1 MITSLLEFRLLLPV
15 YLSDHGL
22 HFPHDDD
29 VDGVVVVV
37 VDAVDADD
45 DEDEDKEDDDGNDSL
60 KLIVSLS
67 NHSPT
72 FAKVITIQPI

>member
-15 YLSDHGL
+15 YISDHGL

-37 VDAVDADD
+37 VVVDADD
-45 DEDEDKEDDDGNDSL
+45 DEDEDKDDGNDSL

>member
-15 YLSDHGL
+15 YLSDHDL

-37 VDAVDADD
+37 VVVVVDADD
-45 DEDEDKEDDDGNDSL
+45 DEDEDKDDGNDSL